1 MNSILLLFLVFA
13 IAGAAAQYEHLN
25 KNPPTFAPGAF
36 TYKFPP
42 LNKRTFAP
50 LDLAETTRRPHPPHH
65 HSHGTPASQVSK
77 SHFLSFYNFFQDS
90 SSSKP
95 LELFHITDSPQALVK
110 KFPPVNTR
118 GTYRPPSELIG
129 HFPTSS
135 VPHITKKSQNE
146 LYDPITWKPIRFT
159 WKPVE
164 LAASKKRHFT
174 HPPKEELGKHHT
186 FAPGAFTQ
194 KFTLPPIGKK
204 TFAPKE
210 ELSHHGEVTK
220 VTVAPT
226 GDVVTKKDKGS
237 FITKKPSFTHQ
248 P

>member
-1 MNSILLLFLVFA
+1 MNSLLLLLVFA
-13 IAGAAAQYEHLN
+13 IAGAAGQYGQLN

-36 TYKFPP
+36 TYKLPP
-42 LNKRTFAP
+42 LNQRTFAP
-50 LDLAETTRRPHPPHH
+50 WDLAETSRRPHPPHH
-65 HSHGTPASQVSK
+65 HSHGTPAPQE
-77 SHFLSFYNFFQDS
+77 S
-90 SSSKP
+90 SSSKH
-95 LELFHITDSPQALVK
+95 LELFHITDSPQALIK

-135 VPHITKKSQNE
+135 APHFTKKSQNE
-146 LYDPITWKPIRFT
+146 LYDPITWKPIRIT
-159 WKPVE
+159 WKPVD
-164 LAASKKRHFT
+164 LAASKKPRFT

-186 FAPGAFTQ
+186 FAPGVFTD

-204 TFAPKE
+204 TFALKE

-226 GDVVTKKDKGS
+226 ADGLTKKDKGS
-237 FITKKPSFTHQ
+237 FITENPNFTHQ